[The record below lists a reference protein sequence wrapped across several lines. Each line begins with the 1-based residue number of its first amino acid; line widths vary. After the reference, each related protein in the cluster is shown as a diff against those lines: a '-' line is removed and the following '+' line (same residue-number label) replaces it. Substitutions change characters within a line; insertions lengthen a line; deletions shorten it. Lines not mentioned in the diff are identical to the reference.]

1 MKNIP
6 HAHTNIIAIT
16 KSIPK
21 FSCKNKGI
29 VAPDNGI
36 KRDNKMVCKME
47 SSIYPS
53 GIKKY
58 PFLDGPTCHG

>member
-6 HAHTNIIAIT
+6 HTHTNIIAIT

-29 VAPDNGI
+29 AAPDNGI
-36 KRDNKMVCKME
+36 KRDNKVAAPQE
-47 SSIYPS
+47 HPQVQ
-53 GIKKY
+53 GPLKY
-58 PFLDGPTCHG
+58 S